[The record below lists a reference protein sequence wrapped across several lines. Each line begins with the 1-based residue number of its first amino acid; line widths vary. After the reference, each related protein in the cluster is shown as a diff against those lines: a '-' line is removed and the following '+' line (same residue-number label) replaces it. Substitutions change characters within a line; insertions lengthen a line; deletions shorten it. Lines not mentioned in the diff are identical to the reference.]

1 MDNRRSSKEYEI
13 MTTGKIDWLDSGYF
27 YRDKEGW
34 KYKKETPL
42 YLIRQFENFM
52 KVQSKFYDI
61 NKPDF

>member
-1 MDNRRSSKEYEI
+1 

-27 YRDKEGW
+27 YRDKKGW